1 MTALQRLAAIVLV
14 VLALGTASAAERRA
28 AFTQLGSKAAIA
40 LEGDGAAATV
50 DFGIR
55 ADELVQRATLRV
67 RYTHSPALA
76 PNVSHVRVALNDQV
90 VGVLPVRAGRA
101 GEALEQSIEL
111 DPRLVVGFNKL
122 SMTLVAAPGE
132 AAPQPDR
139 PGLWAE
145 VSGASELVVDV
156 QPLAGADDLALLPE
170 PFFDRRD
177 TRRLTVPFVFA
188 PQPKPAMLRASAVV
202 ASWFGRHARWRGAR
216 FPVRFDEATPGHVV
230 AFVANDARPA
240 FLKGLPPATGPQLRV
255 MPNPAEPTSKLLLVM
270 GRDADEVKLAADGLV
285 LGGALLSGASMQVK
299 AVDDKGPRGAW
310 DAPGLVRLDRPMKLG
325 ELIDWPQQLEATG
338 RPPALEPVK
347 VDLRVPTDLAGGD
360 GRGVPLALTVRYT
373 PPACATDTNLDVGVN
388 DELVQVLALRTANEA
403 ITESRTAYLPLAVVR
418 GRARLQLGLR
428 FTMKEEGGCRDSR
441 PEVARATISPDSTL
455 DFSGFSHYAR
465 LPDLQAFASL
475 GYPFTRHP
483 DLSQSVVV
491 LPEAPSA
498 ADLETM
504 LALMARF
511 GEATGQPATR
521 VRIAGPRDEAA
532 LADAD
537 LLVIGASPQQALLTR
552 WAEAFPVALSS
563 GARQLSPSV
572 SRVSAVYDWLRYG
585 APPEGP
591 RGASVSF
598 EGTGPLAALYGFESP
613 VSGRRSVI
621 AVTAV
626 VPEQMLR
633 VVEAME
639 DGDRRR
645 AIRGS
650 AAFVLAGR
658 VESLDVGRAYATG
671 YVPPWGEGGTWLSGR
686 GLLLAAGLSVLLLAG
701 ALAAWR
707 LTRGLRHRRARGA
720 A

>member
-1 MTALQRLAAIVLV
+1 MQRLAAIVLV

-55 ADELVQRATLRV
+55 ADELVTRATLRM

-90 VGVLPVRAGRA
+90 VGLLPARAGRA

-111 DPRLVVGFNKL
+111 DPRLIVGFNKL
-122 SMTLVAAPGE
+122 ALTLVAAPGE
-132 AAPQPDR
+132 AAPQPER

-145 VSGASELVVDV
+145 VSGASELVVDT

-177 TRRLTVPFVFA
+177 SGRLTVPFVFA
-188 PQPKPAMLRASAVV
+188 PQPKPAMLAAAAVV

-216 FPVRFDEATPGHVV
+216 FPVRFDEAVPGHAV

-240 FLKGLPPATGPQLRV
+240 FLRGVPAATGPQLRI
-255 MPNPAEPTSKLLLVM
+255 MPNPLDATRKLLLVM
-270 GRDADEVKLAADGLV
+270 GRDAGEVKVAADALA
-285 LGGALLSGASMQVK
+285 LGGALLSGASVQVK

-310 DAPGLVRLDRPMKLG
+310 DAPGIVKLDRPMKLA

-347 VDLRVPTDLAGGD
+347 VELRVPTDLAGGD
-360 GRGVPLALTVRYT
+360 GRGVPFAFTLRYT
-373 PPACATDTNLDVGVN
+373 PPPCATDTNLDVGVN
-388 DELVQVLALRTANEA
+388 DELVQVLPLRTANES

-418 GRARLQLGLR
+418 GRSRLQLGLR

-441 PEVARATISPDSTL
+441 PEVAKAVFSPDSTL

-475 GYPFTRHP
+475 GFPFTRYA
-483 DLSQSVVV
+483 DLSRTVVV
-491 LPEAPSA
+491 LPESPAA
-498 ADLETM
+498 ADLEAM

-521 VRIAGPRDEAA
+521 VRIAGPRDEGS

-537 LLVIGASPQQALLTR
+537 ILLIGASPQQSLLGR
-552 WAEAFPVALSS
+552 WAEAFPVALSP
-563 GARQLSPSV
+563 GARQLSPPV
-572 SRVSAVYDWLRYG
+572 SRISAISDWLRYG
-585 APPEGP
+585 TPLEGP
-591 RGASVSF
+591 RNASVSF

-613 VSGRRSVI
+613 VSGRRSVV

-626 VPEQMLR
+626 VPEQMSR
-633 VVEAME
+633 VLDALD
-639 DGDRRR
+639 DGERRR

-686 GLLLAAGLSVLLLAG
+686 GLLLAAGLAVLLLAV
-701 ALAAWR
+701 ALGAWR
-707 LTRGLRHRRARGA
+707 ATRGLRHRRSRGA